1 MSSLVTRPRLGR
13 RSRLLKRTG
22 GVTAAAVAAAGAA
35 GVLAAPPAAAAS
47 DPWAQV
53 RQCESGGNYSI
64 NTGSGFYGAY
74 QMTADAW
81 RSVGF
86 SGLPSNASPAMQD
99 EAARRLYAH
108 YGTTPWPECGKR
120 YGGASSPARATS
132 SAWVTSSGGYAV
144 GTVTSHWTPTRQVP
158 SYTSRQATA
167 SRHQAPSPHRYAPSG
182 THAPALDIRLVSQTR
197 QDVRLYQISLQRL
210 GYRLAADG
218 RFGPV
223 TALTTMRFQAA
234 HALLV
239 DGRVGPQTRAAI
251 PRAL

>member
-1 MSSLVTRPRLGR
+1 M
-13 RSRLLKRTG
+13 
-22 GVTAAAVAAAGAA
+22 AVAAAGAA
-35 GVLAAPPAAAAS
+35 GVLAAPPAAAAG
-47 DPWAQV
+47 DPWEQV

-86 SGLPSNASPAMQD
+86 SGLPSDASPAMQD
-99 EAARRLYAH
+99 EAARRLHAR
-108 YGTTPWPECGKR
+108 YGTAPWPVCGKR
-120 YGGASSPARATS
+120 YGGPASGGA
-132 SAWVTSSGGYAV
+132 TSSGGYSA
-144 GTVTSHWTPTRQVP
+144 GAVTSHQASSQPVPAYIPRQVTVSP
-158 SYTSRQATA
+158 
-167 SRHQAPSPHRYAPSG
+167 HQAPGPRRYAPSWK
-182 THAPALDIRLVSQTR
+182 THAPVLDIRLVGQSR
-197 QDVRLYQISLQRL
+197 QDVRLYQIALQRL

-234 HALLV
+234 HGLLV

-251 PRAL
+251 VRAL

>member
-1 MSSLVTRPRLGR
+1 
-13 RSRLLKRTG
+13 
-22 GVTAAAVAAAGAA
+22 
-35 GVLAAPPAAAAS
+35 
-47 DPWAQV
+47 
-53 RQCESGGNYSI
+53 
-64 NTGSGFYGAY
+64 
-74 QMTADAW
+74 MTADAW

-86 SGLPSNASPAMQD
+86 SGLPSDASPAMQD

-144 GTVTSHWTPTRQVP
+144 GTVTSHRTPTRQVP
-158 SYTSRQATA
+158 SYTPRQATA

-182 THAPALDIRLVSQTR
+182 THAPVLDIRLVSQTR
-197 QDVRLYQISLQRL
+197 QDVRLYQIALQRL

-223 TALTTMRFQAA
+223 TALTTCVSRPPTR
-234 HALLV
+234 LLV

-251 PRAL
+251 LRAL